1 MFTKQKLLI
10 ALTLSLL
17 ALAITAPAAN
27 AKPNEYDAI
36 VRHLQTKYQ
45 AKKVHIP
52 FMWLARF
59 AVKVVR
65 PAGFKSF
72 NVTFFENLKFSRDK
86 LDLEMQEAMKNSFSP
101 EWGSILHVRSSEGQQ
116 VYMYMRD
123 AGSNVKLT
131 VVTIDK
137 EEAAVIRATFDAD
150 KLAEF
155 INNPKIFGI
164 SLDDNKPG
172 NKTPAKSKDGGAAE
186 EKKTVDLT

>member
-1 MFTKQKLLI
+1 MFMTRKLLI
-10 ALTLSLL
+10 VLTLSLL
-17 ALAITAPAAN
+17 SLAFTAPAAS

-36 VRHLQTKYQ
+36 VRHLKTKYQ
-45 AKKVHIP
+45 AKKVNIP

-72 NVTFFENLKFSRDK
+72 NVTFFQDLKFSRDK
-86 LDLEMQEAMKNSFSP
+86 LDMEMQEAMKSSFSP
-101 EWGSILHVRSSEGQQ
+101 DWGSILHIRSREGEQI
-116 VYMYMRD
+116 YMYMRD
-123 AGSNVKLT
+123 AGSDVKIT

-137 EEAAVIRATFDAD
+137 EQAAVIRATCNAD

-164 SLDDNKPG
+164 SLNDNNPEDEVKRQ
-172 NKTPAKSKDGGAAE
+172 K
-186 EKKTVDLT
+186 

>member
-1 MFTKQKLLI
+1 MFTNKKLLI
-10 ALTLSLL
+10 VLTLSLL
-17 ALAITAPAAN
+17 AFVFTASAA

-36 VRHLQTKYQ
+36 VHHLQTKYQ
-45 AKKVHIP
+45 AKKVSIP

-59 AVKVVR
+59 GVKIVR

-72 NVTFFENLKFSRDK
+72 NVTLFQDLKFSRDK

-101 EWGSILHVRSSEGQQ
+101 EWGSILHVRSRDGQQ
-116 VYMYMRD
+116 VYMYMKD

-137 EEAAVIRATFDAD
+137 EQAAVIRATFDAD

-164 SLDDNKPG
+164 SLDDEKQD
-172 NKTPAKSKDGGAAE
+172 NKTVTKPKDDGSTE
-186 EKKTVDLT
+186 EKKDS

>member
-1 MFTKQKLLI
+1 MFTKKKILI

-17 ALAITAPAAN
+17 ALTFTTPAAS
-27 AKPNEYDAI
+27 AKTSEYDAI
-36 VRHLQTKYQ
+36 VRHLKTKYQ

-52 FMWLARF
+52 LLWMARF

-65 PAGFKSF
+65 PAGVKSF
-72 NVTFFENLKFSRDK
+72 NVTLFENLKFSCDT
-86 LDLEMQEAMKNSFSP
+86 LDQEMQEAMKSSFDAD
-101 EWGSILHVRSSEGQQ
+101 WGSILRVRSRDGQQ

-123 AGSNVKLT
+123 SGSDVKVT

-137 EEAAVIRATFDAD
+137 EQAAVIRATFNAD

-164 SLDDNKPG
+164 SLDDNKPDKKPAIPSDG
-172 NKTPAKSKDGGAAE
+172 SEKT
-186 EKKTVDLT
+186 EKKDS